1 MSITSHQQFTT
12 SFAGA
17 LAKVDHVLETLEGHN
32 IKVSPSSS
40 VGSLFAKVRH
50 LNKQHAIN
58 PRDYD
63 SKKFFAS
70 IEALWIAEALEMA
83 IGIQGSREA
92 IRRIIGSEMDI
103 SSRKSSQGKDA
114 LWELDVYRRLKLG
127 GADPRFEEPDLVI
140 PFDDGLGDY
149 GIACKKVYSE
159 SGVAGALEYGC
170 SQLKKAGL
178 PGVVAFNLD
187 ELMEEKAVLHAPT
200 KEALL
205 AEVERRGREFI
216 SHHVTDF
223 QRTSERGGCDGVML
237 SISIVYEIPN
247 GSPPISLAR
256 IPILYS
262 LGAGCSEPVR
272 ARLAAFQR
280 YIDQTGSGDSSCRG
294 GH

>member
-1 MSITSHQQFTT
+1 MSITSPLQFTT
-12 SFAGA
+12 SFADA
-17 LAKVDHVLETLEGHN
+17 LAKVARVLEALRVHDIN
-32 IKVSPSSS
+32 VSPGSS

-50 LNKQHAIN
+50 LNKQHAKN

-70 IEALWIAEALEMA
+70 IEALWIAEALDMA
-83 IGIQGSREA
+83 IAVPGTREA
-92 IRRIIGSEMDI
+92 IRRIVGSEMDL
-103 SSRKSSQGKDA
+103 SGRERFEGKDA
-114 LWELDVYRRLKLG
+114 LWELDVFRRLKLG
-127 GADPRFEEPDLVI
+127 GADARFEEPDLVV

-149 GIACKKVYSE
+149 GVACKKVYSE
-159 SGVAGALEYGC
+159 SGVAGALKYGC

-200 KEALL
+200 KVALL
-205 AEVERRGREFI
+205 AEVARRAQEFI
-216 SHHVTDF
+216 SRHVTDF
-223 QRTSERGGCDGVML
+223 KRTIERGGCDGVML

-280 YIDQTGSGDSSCRG
+280 YIDQTGG